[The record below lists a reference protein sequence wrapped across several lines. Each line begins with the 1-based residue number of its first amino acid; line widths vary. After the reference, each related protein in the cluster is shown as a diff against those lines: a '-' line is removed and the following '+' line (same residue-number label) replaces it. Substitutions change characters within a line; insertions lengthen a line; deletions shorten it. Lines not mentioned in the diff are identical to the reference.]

1 MHKGT
6 KFFFVCVISVLFT
19 AFYVW
24 YTLSQQ
30 TLTFQNVALPSVTDV
45 SDVSSEIESF
55 MPERIS
61 ESDARSKSKGGIGDL
76 GRAAMSHDEKLP
88 LPVDEGGEKQPR
100 RVLVRHL
107 GLDQSFGFLAMDS
120 SHRDGS
126 GRYATNLTCHRVHF
140 AGGRG
145 ICSVVERGFFTTY
158 KAVLFNEAF
167 YATTTL
173 PLNGIP
179 SRTRVSRDGRHAAI
193 TVFVSG
199 HSYSEG
205 RFATETSIVDI
216 DTGTVLVANLEEF
229 DVIRDGELFSALDF
243 NFWGVT
249 FMKDSD
255 RFYATLSSNGV
266 FFLVQGNISS
276 RQAYVIRAG
285 VECPSLSPDETRIA
299 FKKRSSTGV
308 QVSWQLSV
316 VDLETFR
323 ETELT
328 EIRSVDDQVEWL
340 DNSRVLYGLPD
351 QEGSATSNVWV
362 VSADGT
368 GVPEIFLEDAVSP
381 AVVREGDIPLS

>member
-1 MHKGT
+1 MNKGT
-6 KFFFVCVISVLFT
+6 KFFLVCVVSVLF
-19 AFYVW
+19 AAVYIW
-24 YTLSQQ
+24 YALSRS
-30 TLTFQNVALPSVTDV
+30 TRPFQDVALPPVSII
-45 SDVSSEIESF
+45 SDVSSERETFI
-55 MPERIS
+55 PERPGK
-61 ESDARSKSKGGIGDL
+61 SDARSQSKGRMDVLDGSVMRHG
-76 GRAAMSHDEKLP
+76 EKLA
-88 LPVDEGGEKQPR
+88 LPQDAGRVKQPLK
-100 RVLVRHL
+100 VLVRHL

-120 SHRDGS
+120 SHRDPG

-145 ICSVVERGFFTTY
+145 VCLVVERGFFTTY
-158 KAVLFNEAF
+158 KAVLFNEVF
-167 YATTTL
+167 YSTFTL

-205 RFATETSIVDI
+205 RFATETSIVDME
-216 DTGTVLVANLEEF
+216 TGTVLVANLEEF
-229 DVIRDGELFSALDF
+229 DVIRDGELFSVLDF

-255 RFYATLSSNGV
+255 RFYATLSTNGV
-266 FFLVQGNISS
+266 FFLVEGNIAS

-299 FKKRSSTGV
+299 FKKRLSTGARV
-308 QVSWQLSV
+308 GWRLSV
-316 VDLETFR
+316 VNLETFR
-323 ETELT
+323 EMELT
-328 EIRSVDDQVEWL
+328 ESRSVDDQVEWL

-351 QEGSATSNVWV
+351 KVGSATSNVWV

-368 GVPEIFLEDAVSP
+368 GAPEMFLEDAVSP
-381 AVVREGDIPLS
+381 AVVREGDMPLS